1 MSKYNPFFMQIT
13 KSLYQKHNKIIKQL
27 TLTLLSFGAINS
39 FIITPVT
46 CIGPSMEPT
55 LDTRY

>member
-1 MSKYNPFFMQIT
+1 MQIT